1 MNNKKLYAIFGSA
14 FVFAGIL
21 MVILIKYAFPAPEV
35 VTLPETKSGY
45 KTESV
50 ANFSVVVPEVLNK
63 EIIGDEVVFSRTYD
77 ASYQSSC
84 DFIGVGKET
93 LKDGEIGLRF
103 VEGNLPT
110 AFDASMNR
118 PLAYKDFMT
127 DDGVLLPDM
136 GEMVTIGGKEVAKIQ
151 MSVEWCG
158 QTYYFVPKEKG
169 YVIVRT
175 PIATQDFS
183 EQGMNYPK
191 ILELSGGILL
201 SEEKMAQHVMEL
213 ISSL

>member
-1 MNNKKLYAIFGSA
+1 MNNGKLYAIFGSA
-14 FVFAGIL
+14 FVFSGIL
-21 MVILIKYAFPAPEV
+21 MIILLKYAFPPTE
-35 VTLPETKSGY
+35 TTQIPETKLGY
-45 KTESV
+45 KVETV
-50 ANFSVVVPEVLNK
+50 ADFSVTVPEVLTK
-63 EIIGDEVVFSRTYD
+63 EIIGDEVVFSRTYE

-84 DFIGVGKET
+84 DFIGIGEET

-110 AFDASMNR
+110 AFDATMNR
-118 PLAYKDFMT
+118 PLAYKDYM
-127 DDGVLLPDM
+127 DDNGVLLPEM
-136 GEMVTIGGKEVAKIQ
+136 GEMVTIGKKQVAKIA

-158 QTYYFVPKEKG
+158 QTYYFVPKNKG

-191 ILELSGGILL
+191 ILALSGGMLL
-201 SEEKMAQHVMEL
+201 SEEKMNEHVIEL
-213 ISSL
+213 ITSL

>member
-21 MVILIKYAFPAPEV
+21 MVILIKFAFPAPEATV
-35 VTLPETKSGY
+35 LPEIKAGY
-45 KTESV
+45 KVESLG
-50 ANFSVVVPEVLNK
+50 NFSLLVPEVLTK
-63 EIIGDEVVFSRTYD
+63 DIVGDEIIFSRTYEV
-77 ASYQSSC
+77 SYQSSC

-103 VEGNLPT
+103 VEGKLT
-110 AFDASMNR
+110 SAFDATMNR
-118 PLAYKDFMT
+118 PLAYKDYMN
-127 DDGVLLPDM
+127 DEGVLLLDM
-136 GEMVTIGGKEVAKIQ
+136 GEMVTIGGKQVAKIK

-183 EQGMNYPK
+183 EEGMNFAK
-191 ILELSGGILL
+191 NLELSEGKLL
-201 SEEKMAQHVMEL
+201 SEEKMNEHIIEL